1 MRSNEMAKVEI
12 IRGDVELTSGT
23 TVTRADFERMADD
36 AETMDIDVEA
46 VAARAV
52 RRGGRPSLGDGPSRV
67 LQVRLDRE
75 THAALGQRASSEHR
89 TPSALAREAIKRYL
103 DAS

>member
-1 MRSNEMAKVEI
+1 MPRAELVT
-12 IRGDVELTSGT
+12 GDVELTSGT
-23 TVTRADFERMADD
+23 IVTRADFERMADD

-67 LQVRLDRE
+67 LQVRLDGE
-75 THAALGQRASSEHR
+75 THAALGQRAAVEHR